1 MSESWENDPEHN
13 LIIDS
18 GRRVVEKEI
27 AGLGGIVE
35 AIGASFVQAVR
46 SLVECQGRVI
56 VMGVGKSG
64 HVGRKIA
71 ASMASTG
78 TPAFFVHS
86 DEALHG
92 DLGMLTSK
100 DVVILLSNSGET
112 AEIVNGIPNIKAIG
126 AKIISITSKAESTM
140 AKASDIHLC
149 IGKLDEAD
157 HLGLAPST
165 SSTATLVLGDALALT
180 VSQVK
185 KFKKEQ
191 FALFHPGG
199 KLGEKLTGKAI
210 LRNGT

>member
-1 MSESWENDPEHN
+1 MTESREMDDREHN
-13 LIIDS
+13 LIIDA
-18 GRRVVEKEI
+18 GRQIVEKEI
-27 AGLGGIVE
+27 AGLGEMIE
-35 AIGASFVQAVR
+35 AIGPEFVQAVR
-46 SLVECQGRVI
+46 ALMECRGRVI
-56 VMGVGKSG
+56 LMGVGKSG

-92 DLGMLTSK
+92 DLGMLTAS

-112 AEIVNGIPNIKAIG
+112 REIVNGLPSIRVIG
-126 AKIISITSKAESTM
+126 PKIISITSKADSTM

-149 IGKLDEAD
+149 IGKLEEAD

-180 VSQVK
+180 LSRLRD
-185 KFKKEQ
+185 FKKEQ
-191 FALFHPGG
+191 FSVFHPGG
-199 KLGEKLTGKAI
+199 KIGQSLTGKAI
-210 LRNGT
+210 